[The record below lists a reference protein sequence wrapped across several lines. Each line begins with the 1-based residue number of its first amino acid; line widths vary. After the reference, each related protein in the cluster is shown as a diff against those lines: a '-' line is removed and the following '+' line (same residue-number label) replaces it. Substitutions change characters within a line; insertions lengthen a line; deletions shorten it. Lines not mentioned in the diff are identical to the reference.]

1 MINTKGIIESLVED
15 ILVEIIQKYA
25 SVAVTQFFFSI
36 VCCQE

>member
-25 SVAVTQFFFSI
+25 SVAVTQFFSI